1 MKTPS
6 VRTVASMGLLFALAI
21 VLSFL
26 EHLIPSLVPTVPG
39 IKLGLSNIV
48 TMYCL
53 FFLGARPAFAV
64 AALKSLFVLLTRGP
78 AGAAMSFAGGLL
90 SLAVMLC
97 CRRLFS
103 LGERLTSIAGAIAH
117 NVGQLAMAG
126 LLLRSVFAFYYLPVM
141 ILSGILM
148 GMLTG
153 LLLRFVMPYLRRADE
168 AFK

>member
-1 MKTPS
+1 MPDFSKRRPAY
-6 VRTVASMGLLFALAI
+6 RIALIGLMLSLAL
-21 VLSFL
+21 VLSLFESMLPALPFL
-26 EHLIPSLVPTVPG
+26 PVG
-39 IKLGLSNIV
+39 GKLWLSNIF
-48 TMYCL
+48 TMYIL
-53 FFLGARPAFAV
+53 FFLGAKPAV
-64 AALKSLFVLLTRGP
+64 A
-78 AGAAMSFAGGLL
+78 
-90 SLAVMLC
+90 LAVMLC